1 MTIPGN
7 ADIRNVTARGVE
19 RVRDPNDISK
29 HKNILDINQ
38 TSVIGQ
44 NGKNVDYIIKIS
56 FTKSKQSDHKP

>member
-7 ADIRNVTARGVE
+7 ADICNVTARGVE

-44 NGKNVDYIIKIS
+44 NEKMWIIS
-56 FTKSKQSDHKP
+56 

>member
-44 NGKNVDYIIKIS
+44 NEKMWIIS
-56 FTKSKQSDHKP
+56 